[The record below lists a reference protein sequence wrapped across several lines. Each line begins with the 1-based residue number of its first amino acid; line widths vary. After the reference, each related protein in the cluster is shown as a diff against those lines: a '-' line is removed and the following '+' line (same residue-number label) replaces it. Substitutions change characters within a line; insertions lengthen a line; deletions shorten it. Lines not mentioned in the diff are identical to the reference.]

1 MTTGMAY
8 VSEICRLYVVVL
20 LSASAGG
27 KSFAFFEFER
37 TISEAMSL
45 PARFSRCVA
54 VGIVCAEYL
63 AALTSATGGVSA
75 EFGMA
80 TAFLLSVLFTGFV
93 ATMLVQAK
101 TVRCNCFGGASGD
114 KISAIDL
121 ARNAILMAACAIYLL
136 RAPSA
141 HSLPVVTSLLLL
153 PAALIG
159 VLLTANV
166 KGVSY
171 VLREW

>member
-1 MTTGMAY
+1 MTSGMAY
-8 VSEICRLYVVVL
+8 VAEICRLYVVVL
-20 LSASAGG
+20 LFASAGG

-37 TISEAMSL
+37 TLSEAMSV
-45 PARFSRCVA
+45 PAHLGRCIA
-54 VGIVCAEYL
+54 LGIVGAEYL
-63 AALTSATGGVSA
+63 AAMMSATGGVSA

-80 TAFLLSVLFTGFV
+80 MALLLSVLFTGFV
-93 ATMLVQAK
+93 ATMLVQEK
-101 TVRCNCFGGASGD
+101 SIRCNCFGGASND
-114 KISAIDL
+114 KISAVDL
-121 ARNAILMAACAIYLL
+121 VRNAILMAACAFYLL
-136 RAPSA
+136 GPPSA
-141 HSLPVVTSLLLL
+141 HSLSIATSLLLL